1 MKKSQKFIIIPLLL
15 FLLLPLMTAYGFD
28 IIPSKDYPFPDDSEL
43 PPILYVGV
51 PMECGEYKI
60 QLMAQP
66 IVSKSMHAIV
76 ADDDMKYMILRVGI
90 TNNGE
95 ETVGWLTPDSFELQ
109 EYYRNRIYGK
119 TRLNSLMSARIS
131 AGYSLKTFYN
141 AIEPGQM
148 LLTPLVFD
156 VFPEAD
162 GWILTF
168 SPHVFGEEANGSVQF
183 RLPKA
188 LIQ

>member
-1 MKKSQKFIIIPLLL
+1 
-15 FLLLPLMTAYGFD
+15 
-28 IIPSKDYPFPDDSEL
+28 
-43 PPILYVGV
+43 
-51 PMECGEYKI
+51 
-60 QLMAQP
+60 
-66 IVSKSMHAIV
+66 
-76 ADDDMKYMILRVGI
+76 MKYMILRVGI

-95 ETVGWLTPDSFELQ
+95 ETVGWLTPDSFVLQ

-168 SPHVFGEEANGSVQF
+168 SPHVFGEKANESVQF

-188 LIQ
+188 VIQ